1 MKYYCAQCGREY
13 SVTDLVWRCTCGG
26 YLNSSGNFL
35 LRRGDVVKDQVSLWR
50 YEKALPLTLQ
60 ESTTRFQE
68 GFTPLVETPWQG
80 RKILFKVDYLMPT
93 GSFKDRGNAILVN
106 FLRKLGVQRVVED
119 SSGNAAAS
127 IAAYCA
133 AAGIECDLFVPATT
147 SAGKLVQITMYGA
160 KLHRISGSRED
171 VAAKAM
177 EAGEQT
183 FYASHNWHPLFIE
196 GTKTLAFEIW
206 EQLGWRAPENV
217 IVPVGMGSALLGLA
231 KGFQELLTAGEIE
244 SMPHLYAIQA
254 QNCAPLYRAFTGEK
268 GQMNPLP
275 TVAEGVACARVIRTE
290 EIINTVVESGGVIEA
305 VTEEEIVQA
314 LIKAATLGYYV
325 EPTSAVA
332 LAGMDRL
339 CQRGLLAAE
348 ADTVVLLTGSGLKAT
363 DKISDLIKNK
373 NIK

>member
-26 YLNSSGNFL
+26 YLNSRGNFL